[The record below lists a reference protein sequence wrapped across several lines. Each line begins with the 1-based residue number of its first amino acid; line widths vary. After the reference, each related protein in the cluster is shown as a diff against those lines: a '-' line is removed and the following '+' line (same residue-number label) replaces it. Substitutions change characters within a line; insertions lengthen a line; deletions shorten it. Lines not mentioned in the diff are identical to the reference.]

1 MNILLKYPTRNRP
14 RIFLQR
20 LRELSWMSTDV
31 QILVSYDANDSSM
44 KPQIV
49 KQAMQ
54 MCDKIVLIEGE
65 GKTKIEACNR
75 DLNKMKDW
83 DIVILM
89 SDDMIPQ
96 VEEWDDVIRYDMKT
110 QFPDLDG
117 ALWYSDGYQDRIC
130 TMVVMGRKY
139 YERFNYLYH
148 PDYTSLF
155 SDNEQTEVA
164 QNLEKMFKSDTC
176 LFKHEH
182 PMNNRTVSNDALY
195 KRNEPFWDID
205 KKVYERRKEKG
216 FPI

>member
-1 MNILLKYPTRNRP
+1 
-14 RIFLQR
+14 
-20 LRELSWMSTDV
+20 MSSDI
-31 QILVSYDANDSSM
+31 QILVSYDEDDSSM
-44 KPQIV
+44 LPSII
-49 KQAMQ
+49 KQAME

-65 GKTKIEACNR
+65 GSTKIEACNR
-75 DLNKMKDW
+75 DVNKIKDW

-110 QFPDLDG
+110 NFPDLDG
-117 ALWYSDGYQDRIC
+117 CLWYSDGYQDRIC
-130 TMVVMGRKY
+130 TMVVMGKTY
-139 YERFNYLYH
+139 YDRTKYLYH

-164 QNLEKMFKSDTC
+164 QNLGKMFKSDTC

-205 KKVYERRKEKG
+205 KKVYERRKSNG
-216 FPI
+216 FKD